1 MENRSTILFGD
12 SKCSEELNSETDE
25 VFARICPKGEFEHD
39 KLLLHVLPTMMA
51 MGVSLIF
58 SFVLAKISSKN
69 AKTLSKQ

>member
-1 MENRSTILFGD
+1 VENRSAILFGN
-12 SKCSEELNSETDE
+12 SKCSEELKFDTDE

-69 AKTLSKQ
+69 AKTTSKQ